1 MKTLIDIYKNLAKLG
16 IKPKDIIGIGGNIK
30 KFGKSLFN
38 HPIGTDMLRWIRQN
52 DKLPN
57 KVIEQIKIHARSLK
71 NANDKDLVIFN
82 ENIKRIITAK
92 NPPSADIVKLPVS
105 RIKRPETKI
114 DESDLP
120 PPGSRGEPD
129 DIAAPFQ
136 DAETT
141 IANITSQMS
150 KIKNTSSKL
159 EKAIKEYEN
168 IYKPKGAEVDK
179 WMKAIAD
186 KEKQMNFQTSDVK
199 NIDVAKILFNE
210 TNEFAAAKGEAR
222 LILNKMEKD
231 GLISG
236 VIDKLNKGADPLLM
250 FQNTFGNKALLNL
263 PNQGSVQSAEY
274 YAKFL
279 KNARDAKG
287 LRVDD
292 PNFNRETLDLSKLNL
307 DDIDMVPP
315 YARGG
320 IADHFRSR

>member
-1 MKTLIDIYKNLAKLG
+1 MKTLIEIYKNLAKLG
-16 IKPKDIIGIGGNIK
+16 IKPKDIIGIGGNIE

-38 HPIGTDMLRWIRQN
+38 HPVGTDMLRWIRQN
-52 DKLPN
+52 ATLPK

-82 ENIKRIITAK
+82 ENIKRVLNAKEPKSAEII
-92 NPPSADIVKLPVS
+92 KLPVA
-105 RIKRPETKI
+105 RDKKLVTKI
-114 DESDLP
+114 DDSDLP
-120 PPGSRGEPD
+120 PPGCRGEAD

-141 IANITSQMS
+141 IANVKKQMS
-150 KIKNTSSKL
+150 KINKTSKKL
-159 EKAIKEYEN
+159 DDVIKEYEN
-168 IYKPKGAEVDK
+168 IYKPKGTEVEK
-179 WMKAIAD
+179 WIKHVAD

-210 TNEFAAAKGEAR
+210 TNKFAAAKGEAR
-222 LILNKMEKD
+222 VILNQMEKD

-236 VIDKLNKGADPLLM
+236 VVDKLNKGADPLLM

-274 YAKFL
+274 YGKFL
-279 KNARDAKG
+279 KNARDKKG

-292 PNFNRETLDLSKLNL
+292 PNFDRETLDLSKLNL

-315 YARGG
+315 FAKGG

>member
-1 MKTLIDIYKNLAKLG
+1 MKTLIEIYKNLSKLG
-16 IKPKDIIGIGGNIK
+16 IKPKDIIGIGGNIE

-38 HPIGTDMLRWIRQN
+38 HPVGTDMLRWIRQN
-52 DKLPN
+52 ATLPK

-82 ENIKRIITAK
+82 ENIKRVLNAKEPKSAEII
-92 NPPSADIVKLPVS
+92 KLPVA
-105 RIKRPETKI
+105 RDKKLVTKI
-114 DESDLP
+114 DDSDLP
-120 PPGSRGEPD
+120 PPGSRGEAD

-141 IANITSQMS
+141 IANVKKQMS
-150 KIKNTSSKL
+150 KINKTSKKL
-159 EKAIKEYEN
+159 DDVIKEYEN
-168 IYKPKGAEVDK
+168 IYKPKGTEVEK
-179 WMKAIAD
+179 WIKHVAD

-210 TNEFAAAKGEAR
+210 TNKFAAAKGEAR
-222 LILNKMEKD
+222 VILNQMEKD

-236 VIDKLNKGADPLLM
+236 VVDKLNKGADPLLM

-274 YAKFL
+274 YGKFL
-279 KNARDAKG
+279 KNARDKKG

-292 PNFNRETLDLSKLNL
+292 PNFDRETLDLSKLNL

-315 YARGG
+315 FAKGG

>member
-16 IKPKDIIGIGGNIK
+16 IKPKDIIGIGGNIE

-38 HPIGTDMLRWIRQN
+38 HPIGTDMLKWIRTN
-52 DKLPN
+52 SKLPN

-71 NANDKDLVIFN
+71 NANDGDLVVFN
-82 ENIKRIITAK
+82 ENIKRIINAK
-92 NPPSADIVKLPVS
+92 EPPSAEIVKLPVS
-105 RIKRPETKI
+105 SIKRPESTLA
-114 DESDLP
+114 DEVVKVD
-120 PPGSRGEPD
+120 
-129 DIAAPFQ
+129 
-136 DAETT
+136 
-141 IANITSQMS
+141 NQMS
-150 KIKNTSSKL
+150 KINKTSKKL
-159 EKAIKEYEN
+159 DDVIKEYEN
-168 IYKPKGAEVDK
+168 IYKPKGTEVEK
-179 WMKAIAD
+179 WIKHVAD

-210 TNEFAAAKGEAR
+210 TNKFAAAKGEAR
-222 LILNKMEKD
+222 VILNQMEKD

-236 VIDKLNKGADPLLM
+236 VVDKLNKGADPLLM

-274 YAKFL
+274 YGKFL
-279 KNARDAKG
+279 KNARDKKG

-292 PNFNRETLDLSKLNL
+292 PNFDRETLDLSKLNL

-315 YARGG
+315 FAKGG

>member
-1 MKTLIDIYKNLAKLG
+1 MKTLIEIYKNLAKLG
-16 IKPKDIIGIGGNIK
+16 IKPKDIIGIGGDIQ

-38 HPIGTDMLRWIRQN
+38 HPIGTDMLRWIRTN
-52 DKLPN
+52 SKLPN
-57 KVIEQIKIHARSLK
+57 SVIEQIKVHARSLK

-82 ENIKRIITAK
+82 ENIKRVLNAK
-92 NPPSADIVKLPVS
+92 EPPSAEIIKLPVS
-105 RIKRPETKI
+105 SSKRQVTKI

-120 PPGSRGEPD
+120 PPGSRGGPD
-129 DIAAPFQ
+129 DIAAPIQ

-141 IANITSQMS
+141 MANIENQMS

-159 EKAIKEYEN
+159 DDAIKEYEN
-168 IYKPKGAEVDK
+168 IYKPKGAEVENWIK
-179 WMKAIAD
+179 SIAD

-210 TNEFAAAKGEAR
+210 TNKFAAAKGEAR
-222 LILNKMEKD
+222 LILNQMEKE
-231 GLISG
+231 GLITG

-263 PNQGSVQSAEY
+263 PNLGSVQSAQY

-279 KNARDAKG
+279 KNAKDAKG
-287 LRVDD
+287 LRVND

-307 DDIDMVPP
+307 DDIDIVPP
-315 YARGG
+315 FAKGG

>member
-16 IKPKDIIGIGGNIK
+16 IKPKDIIGIGGNIE

-38 HPIGTDMLRWIRQN
+38 HPIGTDMLKWIRTN
-52 DKLPN
+52 SKLPN

-71 NANDKDLVIFN
+71 NANDGDLVVFN
-82 ENIKRIITAK
+82 ENIKRIINAK
-92 NPPSADIVKLPVS
+92 EPPSAEIVKLPVS
-105 RIKRPETKI
+105 SIKRPESTLA
-114 DESDLP
+114 DEVVKVD
-120 PPGSRGEPD
+120 
-129 DIAAPFQ
+129 
-136 DAETT
+136 
-141 IANITSQMS
+141 NQMS
-150 KIKNTSSKL
+150 KIKSTSSKL
-159 EKAIKEYEN
+159 DDAIKEYEN
-168 IYKPKGAEVDK
+168 IYKPKGTEVEK
-179 WMKAIAD
+179 WIKHVAD

-222 LILNKMEKD
+222 VILNNLEKE

-263 PNQGSVQSAEY
+263 PNLGSVQSAEY
-274 YAKFL
+274 YGKFL
-279 KNARDAKG
+279 KNAKDAKG
-287 LRVDD
+287 LRVND
-292 PNFNRETLDLSKLNL
+292 PDFNRETLDLTKLNF

-315 YARGG
+315 FAKGG